1 MEDLLVDLEIPPKI
15 FSKRNTIIC
24 FVVLAIALCLNCYI
38 IIQSVPDADMLKII
52 NMSRT
57 EYLRGTFFGLGLF
70 QLITLVLSLLIS
82 FIPYKQIP
90 YKSKLIRVS
99 LIASII
105 LHFTMYI
112 LIAFF

>member
-1 MEDLLVDLEIPPKI
+1 MEDLLVDLETPPKI
-15 FSKRNTIIC
+15 FSIRNTIIC
-24 FVVLAIALCLNCYI
+24 FVVMVISVCLNCYI
-38 IIQSVPDADMLKII
+38 IIQSVPDDDMLKII
-52 NMSRT
+52 NVSRT
-57 EYLRGTFFGLGLF
+57 NYLKGSFLGLGLF
-70 QLITLVLSLLIS
+70 QLITLILSLLIS
-82 FIPYKQIP
+82 FIPYKHIP